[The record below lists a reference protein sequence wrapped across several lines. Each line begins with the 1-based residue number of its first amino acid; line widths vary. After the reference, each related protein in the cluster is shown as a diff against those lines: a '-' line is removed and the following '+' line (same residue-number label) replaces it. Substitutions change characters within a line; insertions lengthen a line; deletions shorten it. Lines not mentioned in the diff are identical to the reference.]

1 MLARASSDA
10 GARLRRSKSTSS
22 VTRLPPPLPEP
33 LDPEVA
39 QKHALAAATTAYARA
54 HELELAERARSR
66 ASTRAST
73 LSRTKSNASRHSEG
87 RHFPAR
93 ESSLRFCQ
101 SPKGGYISAFPRQ
114 SIAGPDAKLPRI
126 ASVTP
131 AGTPFPHPTPVGTP
145 LAQPTLSF
153 DEIARPATQFATH
166 RNSLAEPPN
175 TIRKARSM
183 YYASSVQTGSP
194 VPRPPAK
201 YLVTPPPASP
211 TPERRRSFLSDLGIS
226 SSASAVPPRLP
237 ATISGDE
244 TVDKVRD
251 RYLQDFQKRQ
261 LRQRPSFILG
271 PFKNKKRQEKEKGR
285 LSSSASRSV
294 GSVVYDNIPPE
305 VMTSVEDVTL
315 ITNPQ
320 KEKRSFSN
328 TLKSKI
334 KRVFRRTSL
343 IPTTLPVQQIDA
355 SRDYFSTC
363 VSPPP
368 LGGNRSFDDIC
379 TPDHTTLNH
388 TRTQDSSLDIPEGS
402 ARPGSRA
409 SSIMSNFSASRV
421 TSWNSSTIGN
431 STNKRLSVIH
441 EAKGSIASEAAML
454 PPSPTRR
461 PPPVPALSSLRDPVQ
476 MDDVAEEC
484 SMPVD
489 PRRVF
494 SALMKESG
502 DMDELREGEEDS
514 EIEDESNSMCKGSN
528 HSTSVTLTNQSRI
541 SDLSKATKGTIR
553 TVTPDPLDGPAVPT
567 RTTSVRGAVR
577 IPRDRSPSR
586 SPICEEPS
594 PSSDDPVDESR
605 EGPKPRRNRLQRPPP
620 HAIIPTADQIA
631 SRVEKSKG
639 RWKTPLEDDKEHF
652 PFFPKSTRRTYTVS
666 TFARKNFSF
675 RHSNKQ
681 PTPSPEQVAGQEENF
696 TLHTPLN
703 PRDLLS
709 PLSPSVYSQAS
720 DGQSLRMNDSAVS
733 LANSEADYR
742 GTAVIIN
749 STAVKSYALGT
760 PQPRPLA
767 VNASARSSK
776 DWKNWLSNEVAEL
789 ELSPQEDITI
799 YDRYTNPGHRREHAD
814 ILDVPDFSISGSGKG
829 IQTVLSPAIRQR
841 QPTMGEFSESGLSCP
856 PGSGERSSA
865 QTGQR
870 RVTPGED
877 PSSRASWS
885 FPPGTGQQRP
895 VRPTLD
901 ERPSSRMNER
911 FPFIETGRKTSSQ
924 SSCSRT
930 NPSRRSPEADTPSS
944 RVTPTPDSRIYTR
957 YDPPPSDADARYEP
971 KRRVNDEAK
980 TETKENG
987 KENALQSLSAKSLCI
1002 PPRGMSR
1009 PQSLQPLR
1017 PCVWNRSHSSL
1028 AHYTTSAEEKNYR
1041 HSMPPITPPLPRA
1054 RPHLKSL
1061 SASSRPKSAFDLR
1074 GKNSPTKTFVF
1085 PPGAPPENVARSTAH
1100 TISHVRRKPIT
1111 GRALEGETLKM
1122 ILAGPYSSPS
1132 PTNASL
1138 PSPISKLWLNN
1149 DLNASP
1155 SQSSLRYEPTP
1166 SPERA
1171 RVMEDDE
1178 REGSVR
1184 SVGSVLGCPGT
1195 PTAGQRLAEKFLRA
1209 RTVGVEGLKNEGTK
1223 TGGMDAERNQK
1234 KAVNAEG
1241 ICTEGIKTDQV
1252 ETGAIGDEGTWIEGI
1267 DTEQIQTEG
1276 VRDMTPAFL

>member
-10 GARLRRSKSTSS
+10 GARLRRSKSTNS
-22 VTRLPPPLPEP
+22 VTRLPPPLPES
-33 LDPEVA
+33 LDPDVA

-54 HELELAERARSR
+54 HELEVAERARSR

-101 SPKGGYISAFPRQ
+101 SPKGGYISAFPRH

-131 AGTPFPHPTPVGTP
+131 AGTPSAHPTPAGTP
-145 LAQPTLSF
+145 SAQPTLSL

-166 RNSLAEPPN
+166 RNSLAEPTN

-201 YLVTPPPASP
+201 YLITPPPASAV
-211 TPERRRSFLSDLGIS
+211 PEQRRSFLADLGIS

-244 TVDKVRD
+244 TIDKVRD
-251 RYLQDFQKRQ
+251 KYLQDFQKRQ

-271 PFKNKKRQEKEKGR
+271 PFKNKKRQEKEKGG
-285 LSSSASRSV
+285 LSSITSRSV
-294 GSVVYDNIPPE
+294 GSVVYDNIPP
-305 VMTSVEDVTL
+305 VAMTSVEDVTL
-315 ITNPQ
+315 IADPQ

-328 TLKSKI
+328 TLKSKF
-334 KRVFRRTSL
+334 KRVFRRTSI

-368 LGGNRSFDDIC
+368 LGGDGSFDDTC
-379 TPDHTTLNH
+379 TPDHTSLNYTH
-388 TRTQDSSLDIPEGS
+388 TQGSSLDILESS

-409 SSIMSNFSASRV
+409 SSIVSNFSASRV
-421 TSWNSSTIGN
+421 TSWNSSSVGN
-431 STNKRLSVIH
+431 SANKRLSVIH

-461 PPPVPALSSLRDPVQ
+461 PPPVPALSSLRDLVQ
-476 MDDVAEEC
+476 MDDVAEEFPTP
-484 SMPVD
+484 MD
-489 PRRVF
+489 PGRVF

-502 DMDELREGEEDS
+502 DRNGLREGEEDS
-514 EIEDESNSMCKGSN
+514 EMEDENNSMCKGSN

-541 SDLSKATKGTIR
+541 SGLSKATKGTIR
-553 TVTPDPLDGPAVPT
+553 TVTPDPLDGPAVPG

-577 IPRDRSPSR
+577 IPRERSSSR
-586 SPICEEPS
+586 SPIREESS
-594 PSSDDPVDESR
+594 PNSDDPLDESYDD
-605 EGPKPRRNRLQRPPP
+605 PKPRRNRLQRPPP
-620 HAIIPTADQIA
+620 HAMIPTADQIA
-631 SRVEKSKG
+631 SRVEKSKS

-666 TFARKNFSF
+666 TFARKTFPF
-675 RHSNKQ
+675 RHSNKH
-681 PTPSPEQVAGQEENF
+681 PTPSPKQDVEQEENF
-696 TLHTPLN
+696 TLTPLN

-720 DGQSLRMNDSAVS
+720 DDRSLRMNDSAVS
-733 LANSEADYR
+733 LAKSEADHR

-749 STAVKSYALGT
+749 SGAVKSYTLGT
-760 PQPRPLA
+760 PQARPRA

-776 DWKNWLSNEVAEL
+776 DWKNWLTKEVAEL
-789 ELSPQEDITI
+789 ELLPQEDITI
-799 YDRYTNPGHRREHAD
+799 QDRYTNPGHRREHAD
-814 ILDVPDFSISGSGKG
+814 ILDVPDFSIGGPG
-829 IQTVLSPAIRQR
+829 NGTHTLLSPATRQR
-841 QPTMGEFSESGLSCP
+841 RPTMGESSESGPSRP
-856 PGSGERSSA
+856 ASGEHSST

-870 RVTPGED
+870 RGTPGEGS
-877 PSSRASWS
+877 SSRASNN
-885 FPPGTGQQRP
+885 FPSSTGQQRP

-924 SSCSRT
+924 SSNSRT
-930 NPSRRSPEADTPSS
+930 NASRRSPEADTPSS
-944 RVTPTPDSRIYTR
+944 RATPTPDSRVYTR
-957 YDPPPSDADARYEP
+957 YDPPPSDADARYGP
-971 KRRVNDEAK
+971 KTRVTDDGKDE
-980 TETKENG
+980 KEESE
-987 KENALQSLSAKSLCI
+987 KENALQRLSAKSLCI
-1002 PPRGMSR
+1002 PPRGISR

-1028 AHYTTSAEEKNYR
+1028 AHYTTTAEEKNYR
-1041 HSMPPITPPLPRA
+1041 HSMPPVTPPLPRA
-1054 RPHLKSL
+1054 RPHLKS
-1061 SASSRPKSAFDLR
+1061 SSVSSRPKSAFDLR
-1074 GKNSPTKTFVF
+1074 GKYSPTRTFVF
-1085 PPGAPPENVARSTAH
+1085 PPGAPSEHVARSTAH
-1100 TISHVRRKPIT
+1100 AISHVRRKPIT
-1111 GRALEGETLKM
+1111 GRALEGETLKA

-1132 PTNASL
+1132 PSMMP
-1138 PSPISKLWLNN
+1138 PSPISKLWLTR

-1155 SQSSLRYEPTP
+1155 SQSSLRYEPPP

-1171 RVMEDDE
+1171 RLMEDDE

-1184 SVGSVLGCPGT
+1184 SVGSVLECPGT

-1209 RTVGVEGLKNEGTK
+1209 RTVGVEGLKSDAIRTERRDLEGSLPEPVRSEGEPLGGFNMKKVETGVIGNEGT
-1223 TGGMDAERNQK
+1223 G
-1234 KAVNAEG
+1234 
-1241 ICTEGIKTDQV
+1241 V
-1252 ETGAIGDEGTWIEGI
+1252 EVI
-1267 DTEQIQTEG
+1267 DNEHIQTDDG
-1276 VRDMTPAFL
+1276 RDMTPALL